1 MGRPHLRPGAHG
13 RKSCS
18 YLVCFLRVGVGSA
31 SPEHCQA
38 GSHTSRLWA
47 AVLPASAGYS
57 TLIPSTRA
65 AGTWIQRRSPG
76 TLNEAVNEE
85 VSSLK
90 PSGRRPPNVLTSGPP
105 FSQTPPLLQGP
116 SNWFPAA
123 SSAPCWQC
131 CCSRGARTASPGC
144 GTRHHQP
151 PAPSACLWARSLFS
165 SLGQGRALLLG
176 PEKVAPPV
184 LTTDA
189 RVPEMRG
196 GLAVRNGGALLATGP
211 SVRQMGWPQTLP
223 SLLLTGRFRAQ
234 ASTPCPQET
243 VTC

>member
-1 MGRPHLRPGAHG
+1 MTPSSHGQTERRANSCMVRTAPCPMGRPHLRPGAHG

-131 CCSRGARTASPGC
+131 CCSRGARTASPGY

-151 PAPSACLWARSLFS
+151 PAPSACLPAGTFFVLFLGTGPCPFARSRES
-165 SLGQGRALLLG
+165 G
-176 PEKVAPPV
+176 
-184 LTTDA
+184 
-189 RVPEMRG
+189 
-196 GLAVRNGGALLATGP
+196 
-211 SVRQMGWPQTLP
+211 
-223 SLLLTGRFRAQ
+223 
-234 ASTPCPQET
+234 TPCPHH
-243 VTC
+243 